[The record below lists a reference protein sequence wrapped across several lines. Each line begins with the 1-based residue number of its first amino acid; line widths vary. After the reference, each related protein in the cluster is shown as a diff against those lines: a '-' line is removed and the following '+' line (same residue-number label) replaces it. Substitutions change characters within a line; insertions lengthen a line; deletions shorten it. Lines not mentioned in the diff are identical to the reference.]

1 MSSYSL
7 DVETFISEVKK
18 YPEIWDTNCED
29 HRFKSKKQNAWAEIA
44 RVFITDFDEIPNKEK
59 IDVYRKLHGK
69 WRNIRDSFVRHRK
82 RKYGKRGYVYAKYL
96 TFLTDLYNT
105 KNSQSGSD
113 LDCDNDDQSEEDEN
127 KLKKI
132 GSKCKKFDL
141 LNDSSLWGSDAEDSH
156 STIDNLKR
164 KRTSK
169 QDSNDIEYV
178 ETPFPD
184 PSVSYTTPTEDED
197 RSFFESLLPAVREFN
212 MDQKLEFR
220 SEVLCLIK
228 GLRSSNG
235 KRNFIKLDPATGD
248 FS

>member
-1 MSSYSL
+1 MSSYCL
-7 DVETFISEVKK
+7 DVESFISEVKK
-18 YPEIWDTNCED
+18 YPEIWDINSED

-44 RVFITDFDEIPNKEK
+44 RVFISDFEEIPDKER

-82 RKYGKRGYVYAKYL
+82 RKYGKKGYVYAKHL
-96 TFLTDLYNT
+96 SFLTDLYNN

-113 LDCDNDDQSEEDEN
+113 VECDNDDQSEEDD

-132 GSKCKKFDL
+132 GVRTRKFDL
-141 LNDSSLWGSDAEDSH
+141 LNDSSIWGSDPEDSP
-156 STIDNLKR
+156 STIENLKR
-164 KRTSK
+164 KRSTK
-169 QDSNDIEYV
+169 QETDIEYV
-178 ETPFPD
+178 DTPFPD
-184 PSVSYTTPTEDED
+184 ATVSFNTPTEDED

-235 KRNFIKLDPATGD
+235 KRNYIKLDPSTGD